1 MRAVPATWELTEA
14 FIGAALELN
23 QRAMATLVVLGF
35 VGMPRTA
42 EMMDLTYQ
50 HLVVHPNHPDG
61 ARIQDIEWQS
71 PGDFADRPPLSEIS
85 PGKHATTEADKAHL
99 G

>member
-1 MRAVPATWELTEA
+1 
-14 FIGAALELN
+14 
-23 QRAMATLVVLGF
+23 MATLVVLGF